1 MWNRKKKFIPASRI
15 SEEFTRG
22 EYEPDSLLENSFYRQ
37 MAENLKSFNV
47 DLISDNPLETLYN
60 HICHLDNL
68 FRLLRNPW
76 HVEAGEIQKACAYY
90 VAHAKLSKQENDAF
104 TDMVNGFVASVCYL
118 TEWHDFI
125 CQMQQFFC
133 HQEKELR
140 QVFKVQKQ
148 KAVGNDKPA
157 IEAATY
163 CMTVGESEI
172 YGMTYEQ
179 LEELYKAVGL
189 FIKREKAPFDCNIK
203 GYNRDPISID
213 KSVNFDV
220 RKEVFFVD
228 YSLDTFESSLNCMSA
243 DQLKRV
249 ADIISEFL
257 KTYGE
262 NGDRKVYWD
271 IADYSSVVSGREIYF
286 RVNEDSRSTRF
297 MTPPYVRKRID
308 KMEDRGVEIRYDI
321 NVNELESVSLSFEE
335 FISLYRQLGSFLN

>member
-1 MWNRKKKFIPASRI
+1 MGNRKKKFIPASCI

-22 EYEPDSLLENSFYRQ
+22 EYMPDCLLENSFYRQ

-68 FRLLRNPW
+68 FCILRRPW
-76 HVEAGEIQKACAYY
+76 SVEVGEIQKACAYY
-90 VAHAKLSKQENDAF
+90 VAHAKLSKQENDTF
-104 TDMVNGFVASVCYL
+104 IDVVNGFVVSVCYL
-118 TEWHDFI
+118 TEWYDFI

-133 HQEKELR
+133 HQEKELK
-140 QVFKVQKQ
+140 QVFKKQKQ
-148 KAVGNDKPA
+148 KVVGNVNPN
-157 IEAATY
+157 IEATTY
-163 CMTVGESEI
+163 CMTVGKSEI
-172 YGMTYEQ
+172 YGVTYEQ
-179 LEELYKAVGL
+179 LEELYRAVGL

-203 GYNRDPISID
+203 GYNRYLISID
-213 KSVNFDV
+213 KSINFDV
-220 RKEVFFVD
+220 RKDVFFVD

-271 IADYSSVVSGREIYF
+271 VADYSPVVSGQEIYF
-286 RVNEDSRSTRF
+286 RVNEDTRTTHF

-308 KMEDRGVEIRYDI
+308 KMEDRGVEVSYDI

-335 FISLYRQLGSFLN
+335 FISFYRQLGRFLN